1 MGEDQTPHIRLTVVS
16 DYVCPWCFIGLTR
29 VEQLERDYEDLEVEW
44 MPYELRP
51 NTPAEGVSFQRLKGK
66 PPYTED
72 YLLNLQVLATDAGIE
87 MADRE
92 LVPNSIPA
100 LKAAE
105 WAREHGCFPELHRA
119 MFSAYFEDKRDIGRL
134 GVLREIADGLGLD
147 GPGMVE
153 AIESGRYDER
163 LEEKLEWSRVAG
175 QGGVPRF
182 IFLATYPDGQTKRAG
197 LVGAQ
202 DYLLFQQFMRRL
214 GARPRTP
221 TDKEPASLPPEA
233 SI

>member
-1 MGEDQTPHIRLTVVS
+1 MERDGAPHIKLTVVS

-29 VEQLERDYEDLEVEW
+29 VQQLERDYPGLEVEW
-44 MPYELRP
+44 VPYELRP
-51 NTPAEGVSFQRLKGK
+51 NTPPQGIPFDRLRGR

-72 YLLNLQVLATDAGIE
+72 YISSITVLAKDAGIE
-87 MADRE
+87 IADRDV
-92 LVPNSIPA
+92 VPNSTPA

-105 WAREHGCFPELHRA
+105 WARDHDCFPALHRG

-134 GVLREIADGLGLD
+134 EVLSDIAEGLGLD
-147 GPGMVE
+147 SAAMID

-182 IFLATYPDGQTKRAG
+182 IFLATWPGGETKRAG
-197 LVGAQ
+197 FAGAQ
-202 DYLLFQQFMRRL
+202 DYVLFQQLMAKL
-214 GARPRTP
+214 GVKPGTA
-221 TDKEPASLPPEA
+221 PA
-233 SI
+233 